1 MGIFQSI
8 FKRRVSDRAAGSG
21 PRFFFGQSPSGANVN
36 ERTALSMTAVYAC
49 VRVLAESIASLPLH
63 VYERG
68 ENGNQIK
75 AEDFPL
81 YALLHDAPNSEMS
94 SFTFRETLMT
104 HLLLYGN
111 AYAQVL
117 RNGRGEVVALYPLM
131 PNKMLVERDDNGRIQ
146 YRYIRYNEEP
156 PTMEGSTVILSP
168 EAVLHIPGMAFDGLV
183 GLSPIAACRSAI
195 GMGISQD
202 EYSSRFYANGAAP
215 MGVLEHP
222 GVIKNPEKLR
232 ESWNEAFGGSRNAG
246 KVAILEEGL
255 RFTPISISPADSQLL
270 ETRKFSVE
278 EICRIFR
285 VPPHLVQDLSR
296 STFNNIENQGISF
309 VQYSIVPWTVRWE
322 QALTRSLLN
331 PAERRK
337 YVIRFN
343 IDGLMRGACKDR
355 YDAYAVG
362 INNGFLCP
370 NDVRRLE
377 GFDLIP
383 DDQNGDTFLI
393 QGAMMPL
400 SMAGASYT
408 QTGADPD
415 QASESSDDNPSGSGS
430 DDPEEGS
437 STDDPSPDSD
447 DSQDTGSHHGN
458 FSRNMRKRTSS
469 GRDSPVNNGAE
480 SSVDA
485 LKSAASKHTDMVW

>member
-1 MGIFQSI
+1 MGLFQSI

-68 ENGNQIK
+68 ENGNRVK
-75 AEDFPL
+75 AEDYLL
-81 YALLHDAPNSEMS
+81 YTLLHDAPNSEMS

-111 AYAQVL
+111 AYSQIL

-168 EAVLHIPGMAFDGLV
+168 EDVLHIPGMAFDGLV

-222 GVIKNPEKLR
+222 GLIKNPEKLR
-232 ESWNEAFGGSRNAG
+232 ESWNEAFGGARNAG

-255 RFTPISISPADSQLL
+255 KFTPISISPADSQLL

-322 QALTRSLLN
+322 QALTRSLLS
-331 PAERRK
+331 PEERKK
-337 YVIRFN
+337 YTIRFN
-343 IDGLMRGACKDR
+343 IDGLMRGAYKDR

-377 GFDLIP
+377 NLDLIP
-383 DDQNGDTFLI
+383 DEEGGNTFLI

-400 SMAGASYT
+400 SMAGASYQ
-408 QTGADPD
+408 QT
-415 QASESSDDNPSGSGS
+415 SGSGTS
-430 DDPEEGS
+430 DGGQPGDDVPDPGQSHYGEDNGSDSGS
-437 STDDPSPDSD
+437 SHDIRTRASPM
-447 DSQDTGSHHGN
+447 N
-458 FSRNMRKRTSS
+458 REM
-469 GRDSPVNNGAE
+469 PVDNEEAGYAANWRQE
-480 SSVDA
+480 A
-485 LKSAASKHTDMVW
+485 LKHTGMVW